1 MAKRV
6 AIVGGGVIGSA
17 VAYFTLAD
25 PAFAGEVVVI
35 ERDPTYARASSALS
49 ASSIR
54 QQFSTPVNIDIGRF
68 GIEFLRRAG
77 VHLEV
82 DGERPEIG
90 LVEPGYLFLATA
102 RGLGTLKASHAVQR
116 AHGADV
122 ALLEPDALDLR
133 FPWLATGGIAGLRS
147 GAPARAGSTATHC
160 CRPSAGKRAR
170 SARGTSPPRRRGSP
184 SRAAALPRCA
194 SPTAARSRAMQP

>member
-1 MAKRV
+1 MAERV

-54 QQFSTPVNIDIGRF
+54 QQFSTPVNIAIGRF

-77 VHLEV
+77 NHLEV

-102 RGLGTLKASHAVQR
+102 RGLGTLEANHVVQR

-122 ALLEPDALDLR
+122 ALLDPDALGLR
-133 FPWLATGGIAGLRS
+133 FPGSRPSASRPRRS
-147 GAPARAGSTATHC
+147 GSPARAGSTATRC

-170 SARGTSPPRRRGSP
+170 SARGTSPLRRRGSR
-184 SRAAALPRCA
+184 SRATVLPLCA
-194 SPTAARSRAMQP
+194 SPTEARSHATRP